1 MLRLPE
7 VYFVNDKNLY
17 NARYRSKLIKA
28 LSSNLITREFGL
40 FDGFKTFAQLFLR
53 ILLYR
58 NIFLVSSNL
67 KSNLIILMFFWV
79 PKIVIVNGLGRYR
92 SLKFLRGLVRL
103 LLVWQSHR
111 AKIFIQN
118 YADYRFFRRYSG
130 CTTKIVWMQGSGGVK
145 RKLGKN
151 KSSMAVITRDEK
163 LLAQRASIIE
173 FYKLFWEPKKIVLVG
188 VKDFSSFN
196 FERLNIQSKGYV
208 DQSKIMS
215 FSRCLLVPSGYGEG
229 IPHTLVDAIVSGAEI
244 YLTRKNFVSYGFHKS
259 AKYQKI
265 SETGKWVRLII
276 TQSLK
281 EALSEEN
288 IVNQFKNEID
298 KLIYSKNKRFV

>member
-111 AKIFIQN
+111 AKISF
-118 YADYRFFRRYSG
+118 
-130 CTTKIVWMQGSGGVK
+130 KIMLITDFLDVTLVVQ
-145 RKLGKN
+145 RKLYGCRVPVASRENWERIK
-151 KSSMAVITRDEK
+151 
-163 LLAQRASIIE
+163 AQW
-173 FYKLFWEPKKIVLVG
+173 L
-188 VKDFSSFN
+188 
-196 FERLNIQSKGYV
+196 
-208 DQSKIMS
+208 
-215 FSRCLLVPSGYGEG
+215 
-229 IPHTLVDAIVSGAEI
+229 
-244 YLTRKNFVSYGFHKS
+244 
-259 AKYQKI
+259 
-265 SETGKWVRLII
+265 
-276 TQSLK
+276 
-281 EALSEEN
+281 
-288 IVNQFKNEID
+288 
-298 KLIYSKNKRFV
+298 